1 MQLVCQYGNL
11 ADEGSFWCR
20 NCTRGCAPN
29 RLSLVLDPTEHFDDL
44 TIVERIAVFP
54 TSALYYATREKRTLL
69 LKVAHKGQQDCLK
82 REMRLLWQIER
93 HPAFL
98 RPLSASASES
108 LPYSK
113 FALRGEMKYYA
124 VFDHVKGTLIRENLN
139 SNPQPA
145 TRYVGFL
152 TLGLAD
158 ALMFLHRNYRQA
170 VRNLSPDNVLVRH
183 DRLGVPRPIFL
194 DLSQLTKFHEVSQP
208 VTSGGAAYVS
218 PEELQG
224 LSIGSYTDVYSIGLL
239 MYEMLA
245 GQPAFDSRQKRD
257 EEIRATILSSDPRPL
272 SEIRPDL
279 DRALV
284 SVTDKATRRSVQERT
299 PNIQGLVHEL
309 LPIWGELPMEKGR
322 FDVEVN
328 VIMIGLIGG
337 LLILLLVT
345 LAILM

>member
-11 ADEGSFWCR
+11 ADEGSLWCR

-29 RLSLVLDPTEHFDDL
+29 QVSLVLEPTEQIDDL
-44 TIVERIAVFP
+44 TVVERITVFP
-54 TSALYYATREKRTLL
+54 TSALYHATRDKRPVL
-69 LKVAHKGQQDCLK
+69 LKVAHKDRQDCLK
-82 REMRLLWQIER
+82 QEMQLLWQMER

-98 RPLSASASES
+98 HPLSASVSES
-108 LPYSK
+108 RPYGK

-124 VFDHVKGTLIRENLN
+124 VYEDVKGPLARALLN
-139 SNPQPA
+139 ANPQPA
-145 TRYVGFL
+145 TRYVSWL

-158 ALMFLHRNYRQA
+158 AMMFLHRNYRLA
-170 VRNLSPDNVLVRH
+170 VRNLSPDNILLRH
-183 DRLGVPRPIFL
+183 DRRGVPRPIFL

-208 VTSGGAAYVS
+208 IMGGAAYIS

-224 LSIGSYTDVYSIGLL
+224 LIIGPHTDVYSIGLF

-257 EEIRATILSSDPRPL
+257 EEIRAAILSSGPRPL

-284 SVTDKATRRSVQERT
+284 AVTDKATRRFVQERT
-299 PNIQGLVHEL
+299 SNIQGLVREL
-309 LPIWGELPMEKGR
+309 LPIWGELPKEKGR
-322 FDVEVN
+322 FDVELTP
-328 VIMIGLIGG
+328 ITAGLISG
-337 LLILLLVT
+337 LVILILVT
-345 LAILM
+345 LVILM